1 MPESAA
7 GKKMRAILRHLK
19 QNPAYIVIIALI
31 ALALFFL
38 WQAILFTAI
47 TLLVII
53 VTAVVAMKIR
63 YRKPSLKEL
72 QAQKN
77 QLLAA
82 IKIAEQ
88 RYLQRK
94 LSEQDFSK
102 IFKEKQQQLIKIE
115 ALIDQQYNKEKG
127 AALSDELRDVEAK
140 KRHIL
145 QGLLEEK
152 RRIVKEMDI
161 AEKRYLQRKIDA
173 ATYQALVQKNQEKLI
188 EAEAQIKQLYA
199 AGGIQTVM
207 QGLKQQLH
215 GMEQEKKKQKKERE
229 KSEKEKEREIAEEI
243 MQQVMGK

>member
-1 MPESAA
+1 
-7 GKKMRAILRHLK
+7 
-19 QNPAYIVIIALI
+19 IIALI
-31 ALALFFL
+31 IVLIIAAVLFL
-38 WQAILFTAI
+38 WQAILFTAV
-47 TLLVII
+47 TLAAIVVII
-53 VTAVVAMKIR
+53 LIAMKIK
-63 YRKPSLKEL
+63 YRRPSLKEL

-77 QLLAA
+77 QLMAA

-88 RYLQRK
+88 RYFQRK

-115 ALIDQQYNKEKG
+115 ALIDQQYSKEKG
-127 AALSDELRDVEAK
+127 AALSDELRNVDAK

-152 RRIVKEMDI
+152 KRIVKEMDI
-161 AEKRYLQRKIDA
+161 AEKRYLQRKIDS

-188 EAEAQIKQLYA
+188 EAEAQIKQLYTE
-199 AGGIQTVM
+199 GGVQKVM

-229 KSEKEKEREIAEEI
+229 KSEKEKELEIAAEI
-243 MQQVMGK
+243 AQQIMEK

>member
-1 MPESAA
+1 MPENAA
-7 GKKMRAILRHLK
+7 GKKMRSVLQQAK

-31 ALALFFL
+31 ALAILFL

-47 TLLVII
+47 TLAAI
-53 VTAVVAMKIR
+53 VVAVLAVMKIR

-88 RYLQRK
+88 RYFQRK

-127 AALSDELRDVEAK
+127 AAVSDELRDVEAK

-152 RRIVKEMDI
+152 KRIVKEMDI

-188 EAEAQIKQLYA
+188 ELEATIKQLYA
-199 AGGIQTVM
+199 EGGVQKVM

-215 GMEQEKKKQKKERE
+215 SIEQEKKKRKKERE
-229 KSEKEKEREIAEEI
+229 KSEKEKEMEIAEEI